1 MIVATNT
8 GRNRRATK
16 TWSLLGDVKRKPSP
30 YEAVTAK
37 FHYHFRRDPAPFEMD
52 PETPI
57 NKWYL
62 RHREGSPLQVDDWE
76 QFRDPHKLTYKD
88 YVATQKDR
96 ETFVDGLIDQAEA
109 AHVASR
115 LSPGWVTTLRDTLV
129 PLRFPLHVLQ
139 MTALYVGQVAPSSF
153 ITNCAYFQASDEL
166 RRIQRLAYWTKVL
179 SISHGDEL
187 AETATARG
195 PWEAAPQWQPL
206 RKALEEMLIA
216 YDWGEAFTA
225 LNLAVK
231 PMIDALVNEQL
242 ASLAAANS
250 DQFLSSLLTEF
261 ELDSRRSQ
269 DWTQALVAYSVDR
282 DPALR
287 DVFDGWLSRW
297 QPAAKAGIDALAPLF
312 GGAPNPM
319 APQAVS
325 DNVANRYTN
334 FVDECGL
341 TVHTQTPA

>member
-109 AHVASR
+109 AHVASQ
-115 LSPGWVTTLRDTLV
+115 LSPGWIATLRDILV

-179 SISHGDEL
+179 SISHGDGL

-195 PWEAAPQWQPL
+195 PWESAPHWQPL

-225 LNLAVK
+225 LNLTVK

-250 DQFLSSLLTEF
+250 DAFLSSLLTEF

-282 DPALR
+282 DTALH
-287 DVFDGWLSRW
+287 DVLDGWLARW

-312 GGAPNPM
+312 GGAPNPL
-319 APQAVS
+319 APQTVS